1 MNQFIFEAEQ
11 ALLLLNVIPS
21 IIVSYTYQNNL
32 LKYVSRI
39 FLLKKL
45 EKDVKAFIE
54 SNKVVVFNAF
64 IVVI

>member
-32 LKYVSRI
+32 LKIRLKNI
-39 FLLKKL
+39 FT
-45 EKDVKAFIE
+45 EE
-54 SNKVVVFNAF
+54 T
-64 IVVI
+64 